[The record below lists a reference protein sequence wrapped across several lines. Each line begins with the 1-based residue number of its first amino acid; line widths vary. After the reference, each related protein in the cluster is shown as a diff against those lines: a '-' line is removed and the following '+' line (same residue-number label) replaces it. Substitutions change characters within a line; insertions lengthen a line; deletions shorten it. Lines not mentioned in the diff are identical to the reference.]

1 MNKTEYIKVLRELSN
16 YFKSE
21 CINTDDFSKNVD
33 DFFEDINYEKQNCS
47 IKVIIESIISIICVC
62 NDKNYISILLC
73 LFILIN
79 TIKYHV
85 CDSYEKSVINDYSI
99 IDFCLKNYENQIKRI
114 ENAIEFF
121 KDTNEEEVQKYLSY
135 KMGDSKKIN

>member
-1 MNKTEYIKVLRELSN
+1 MNSSSRSSAAT
-16 YFKSE
+16 
-21 CINTDDFSKNVD
+21 
-33 DFFEDINYEKQNCS
+33 
-47 IKVIIESIISIICVC
+47 KVIIESIISIICIC

-85 CDSYEKSVINDYSI
+85 CNSYEKFVINDYSI

-114 ENAIEFF
+114 ENAIKFF
-121 KDTNEEEVQKYLSY
+121 KDTSEEEVQKYLSY

>member
-1 MNKTEYIKVLRELSN
+1 MNKTEYIKILRELSN

-21 CINTDDFSKNVD
+21 CTYYYL
-33 DFFEDINYEKQNCS
+33 ERTWLNYEKQNCS
-47 IKVIIESIISIICVC
+47 IKVIIESIISIICIC

-85 CDSYEKSVINDYSI
+85 CDSYEKSIINDYSI
-99 IDFCLKNYENQIKRI
+99 IDFCLKNYENQIERI

-121 KDTNEEEVQKYLSY
+121 QSTSEEEVQKYLSY

>member
-1 MNKTEYIKVLRELSN
+1 MLFRS
-16 YFKSE
+16 
-21 CINTDDFSKNVD
+21 TDDFSKNVD

-121 KDTNEEEVQKYLSY
+121 QSASEEEVQKYLSY

>member
-1 MNKTEYIKVLRELSN
+1 MNKTEYIKILRELSN
-16 YFKSE
+16 YFKYE

-85 CDSYEKSVINDYSI
+85 CDSYEKSVIND
-99 IDFCLKNYENQIKRI
+99 
-114 ENAIEFF
+114 
-121 KDTNEEEVQKYLSY
+121 
-135 KMGDSKKIN
+135 